1 MINREKWQKAKEI
14 FDAALKLAP
23 NERGQFLDET
33 SDGDEELHREVE
45 SLLANSDEAVSFLE
59 KPAVGEVAE
68 IIADQKENQ
77 LINKNFSHYKIIK
90 QIGAG
95 GMGEVYLAHD
105 TSELERTV
113 ALKFLPAEV
122 GSDQKRMQRF
132 VQEAKTVSALNHPN
146 ILTIYE
152 FGQADSVRFIATEY
166 VDGVTLREHIRER
179 RLKLHDV
186 LDIAMQ
192 IAAAL
197 NAAHEASVVHRDI
210 KPENIM
216 VRRDHIVKVLDFGLA
231 KPTMKSAAV
240 DSEAATKVL
249 INTEPG
255 LVMGTAHYMSPEQSP
270 GSARVDHRTDVWSLG
285 VVLYEMVAGRVPFE
299 GKDIHRQII
308 AIQESDPPP
317 LSRFAEGVPERLEEI
332 VRKALAKDPDERYQ
346 TAKDL
351 LIDLR
356 NLKRKLHV
364 DAEIER
370 TGAPPKTELSVPP
383 SGGELRWRFL
393 RSWRALVVATSMM
406 VIVAAVVV
414 TLRLRDPSP
423 SAPPEIKSLAVLPLE
438 NLSGDATQDY
448 FADGMTEELTTSLA
462 KIGALRVISR
472 TSVMQYKGTRK
483 TLPEIARELN
493 VDAIIVGSV
502 QRAGDRVKITAQ
514 LIYAPTDKHLWAETY
529 ERDLKDVLS
538 LQSEVAGNIAREI
551 QIKLTPQDQ
560 ARMSSARPVNPEAYD
575 YYLRGKVHAALVNK
589 ADNEAAIEMLERSV
603 AIDPNFATGHAE
615 LGRAYTTKLNA
626 FAPQEKQWE
635 EKAFASVEK
644 ALSLD
649 PDLAEAHLARGLLLW
664 THDYHFPHERA
675 VQEYRRALSLNPN
688 LDEAHHQLG
697 VVYIHIG
704 LFDKALQE
712 IQTAVTINPSN
723 TLAQYRVGVTYL
735 YQGRDENALTVFY
748 KIPATAYT
756 SLWGYQTAW
765 ALFNLGRK
773 DEASKT
779 VEESLLK
786 YPEDLGGVVHSVAA
800 MLAAA
805 DGNETKAEEM
815 IKRAAEQGKGFVHFH
830 HTAYDIACAY
840 ALMNKPSPAIEWLQK
855 AADDGLPCYPLFE
868 RDHNLDNIRRDPRFI
883 TFMAKQKEQWEYYK
897 ATLQ

>member
-1 MINREKWQKAKEI
+1 MP
-14 FDAALKLAP
+14 LAP
-23 NERGQFLDET
+23 NTRLD
-33 SDGDEELHREVE
+33 RY
-45 SLLANSDEAVSFLE
+45 
-59 KPAVGEVAE
+59 E
-68 IIADQKENQ
+68 ILSQ
-77 LINKNFSHYKIIK
+77 L
-90 QIGAG
+90 GAG
-95 GMGEVYLAHD
+95 GMGEVYLAQD
-105 TSELERTV
+105 TKLNRKV
-113 ALKFLPAEV
+113 ALKILPSEV
-122 GSDQKRMQRF
+122 AANQDRMRRF
-132 VQEAKTVSALNHPN
+132 VQEAKAAAALSHPN
-146 ILTIYE
+146 IAHIYE
-152 FGQADSVRFIATEY
+152 IGEADGVNFIAMEY
-166 VDGVTLREHIRER
+166 VEGQSLGAKIDGRP
-179 RLKLHDV
+179 
-186 LDIAMQ
+186 LDTSEMVPISTQ
-192 IAAAL
+192 IADAL
-197 NAAHEASVVHRDI
+197 DEAHSRGIMHRDL
-210 KPENIM
+210 KPSNIM
-216 VRRDHIVKVLDFGLA
+216 LTSRGQVKVIDFGLA
-231 KPTMKSAAV
+231 KIAQLFDRAAAS
-240 DSEAATKVL
+240 DIATQIK
-249 INTEPG
+249 TGPG
-255 LVMGTAHYMSPEQSP
+255 VVMGTAPYMSPEQVL
-270 GSARVDHRTDVWSLG
+270 GKEIDHRTDIFSLG
-285 VVLYEMVAGRVPFE
+285 VLLYEMATGRLPFTGSTGSE
-299 GKDIHRQII
+299 LVEQII
-308 AIQESDPPP
+308 HCQPEAIA
-317 LSRFAEGVPERLEEI
+317 RFNYNAPIAIERITRKCLEKDRERRYQSAREI
-332 VRKALAKDPDERYQ
+332 VIDLKNLHRESEAISVERSERARSSSSQ
-346 TAKDL
+346 TAVKD
-351 LIDLR
+351 R
-356 NLKRKLHV
+356 RAKW
-364 DAEIER
+364 R
-370 TGAPPKTELSVPP
+370 TL
-383 SGGELRWRFL
+383 L
-393 RSWRALVVATSMM
+393 RSRRALMVVTSMV
-406 VIVAAVVV
+406 VIAAAVVLA
-414 TLRLRDPSP
+414 LRFRGPATT
-423 SAPPEIKSLAVLPLE
+423 SAPLEIKSLAVLPLE

-493 VDAIIVGSV
+493 VDAIVEGSV

-551 QIKLTPQDQ
+551 RIKLTPQDQ

-575 YYLRGKVHAALVNK
+575 YYLRGKAHAALVNK
-589 ADNEAAIEMLERSV
+589 ADNEAAIEMLERAV

-615 LGRAYTTKLNA
+615 LARAYTTKMNS

-635 EKAFASVEK
+635 EKAYASVEK
-644 ALSLD
+644 ALSLG

-712 IQTAVTINPSN
+712 IQTAVAINPSN

-735 YQGRDENALTVFY
+735 YQGRDEDALAVFY
-748 KIPATAYT
+748 KIPATAYP

-779 VEESLLK
+779 VEEFLRK

-800 MLAAA
+800 MIAAA

-830 HTAYDIACAY
+830 HTAYNIAGAY

-868 RDHNLDNIRRDPRFI
+868 RDHSLDHLRQDPRFI